1 MTEMQKEMIKRF
13 ISILKTFPERII
25 ITQKD
30 EYDKFECIFTNDSI
44 IENNLYNKDIKECFE
59 SVYVRK
65 DEISPFGEDNQQVE
79 LDHSV
84 PLDLFLEN
92 ERIKATDS
100 ETLITESKI
109 TSIAPRHFNPVEN
122 NDDDEDY
129 KGSDKNLA
137 SLSRKHYTVKT
148 KQIEWKQFINIDSGI
163 VIY

>member
-1 MTEMQKEMIKRF
+1 MLFKE
-13 ISILKTFPERII
+13 
-25 ITQKD
+25 
-30 EYDKFECIFTNDSI
+30 
-44 IENNLYNKDIKECFE
+44 NKNELFE

-65 DEISPFGEDNQQVE
+65 DEISPFGEDTQQVE

-100 ETLITESKI
+100 ETFITESKI
-109 TSIAPRHFNPVEN
+109 TSIASRHFNPVEN
-122 NDDDEDY
+122 NDDEDY

-163 VIY
+163 VIYEVCFIFK